1 MNTSMN
7 FTSFTQSI
15 INYLQKKLGDD
26 YKIFSNII
34 KKNNG
39 IELTG
44 IIIEEKGCNTS
55 PTIYINDLYEEY
67 KLGKSFTE
75 TADAVY
81 DIFSRNRFTRP
92 VDLTGFLNFD
102 KAKEQIAYKLINY
115 EKNKELLEDIPYKMY
130 FNLVIV
136 FYYSVMEPPFC
147 GKAEILIHNKH
158 LEKWGVGLEELC
170 RIAAENTPRLY
181 PAEIT
186 YIEDAMPGM
195 FGTGAKAEKIPM
207 FILTNQQ
214 KLQGAVCMLYPDVIK
229 AFAEKID
236 CDLYILPSSIH
247 EVILVPVLK
256 KNSKDKLLEIV
267 TEINATQVE
276 NSEIL
281 ADSVYIYERAANKID
296 LLC

>member
-92 VDLTGFLNFD
+92 IDLTGFLNFD

-195 FGTGAKAEKIPM
+195 FGSGAK
-207 FILTNQQ
+207 
-214 KLQGAVCMLYPDVIK
+214 
-229 AFAEKID
+229 AEKID

>member
-26 YKIFSNII
+26 YKIFSNVI

-81 DIFSRNRFTRP
+81 DIFSRNRFTMP

-102 KAKEQIAYKLINY
+102 KAKGQIAYKLINY

-136 FYYSVMEPPFC
+136 FYYSVMEPPFF

-158 LEKWGVGLEELC
+158 LEKWGVGLEEIC

-247 EVILVPVLK
+247 ELILVPVLK